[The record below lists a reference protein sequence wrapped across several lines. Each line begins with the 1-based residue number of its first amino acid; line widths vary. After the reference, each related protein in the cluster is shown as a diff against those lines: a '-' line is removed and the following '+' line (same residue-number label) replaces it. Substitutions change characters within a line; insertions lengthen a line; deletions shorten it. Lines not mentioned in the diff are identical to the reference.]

1 MLTIFK
7 RFNNK
12 KNFVTSFSL
21 SQSGLYKIPLEP
33 TKEES
38 LRYITTLPLTP
49 LPEVF
54 GLHENADISKNN
66 QETDLV
72 IPYSH
77 F

>member
-1 MLTIFK
+1 MAIKSFY
-7 RFNNK
+7 
-12 KNFVTSFSL
+12 SFSL
-21 SQSGLYKIPLEP
+21 SESGLYKIPFEP

-38 LRYITTLPLTP
+38 LRYISSLPLTP

-72 IPYSH
+72 MKDIIALLQLVLNL
-77 F
+77 